1 MRRGIFSFI
10 LYLICTIGGG
20 GIMIYA
26 KLEADRINNGGGEPF
41 EGIGVAVI
49 LILGIIIGAVGLA
62 GLLFKGL
69 HLGTGWGIFGFLCI
83 LIDLVVILALV
94 SNMFSGEGSFAFNPV
109 SAIICG
115 LFGISAV
122 SNFESL
128 RR

>member
-1 MRRGIFSFI
+1 MKRGIFSFI
-10 LYLICTIGGG
+10 LYLICTALGGALF
-20 GIMIYA
+20 IYA
-26 KLEADRINNGGGEPF
+26 KIEADRINNSGGGW
-41 EGIGVAVI
+41 EGLGVAVL
-49 LILGIIIGAVGLA
+49 LILGVVVGAVGLA

-69 HLGTGWGIFGFLCI
+69 QLGTGWGIFGFLCI